1 MAYSMTGYGQ
11 HVFQD
16 EWWQLSVRLRSV
28 NHRYCEVSVRMPRQY
43 AVLEDRIKKMI
54 QSAAVRGRVEASID
68 IEPGEAQD
76 KHILIDWSLAEAYVK
91 ALKSVSDRLGVPDHT
106 DTVDLAGFDGVF
118 NPEDAPED
126 SEQVWEAL
134 QPVLEQAVKNLLQMR
149 KTEGGALCQDI
160 LDRTKILMEKT
171 DKIEEK
177 APQVEEEYQNRLEK
191 RLKEK
196 LEDISVDE
204 NRLLTEVAL
213 FAEKSS
219 ITEEV
224 VRLKSHLSQV
234 EEMLKTG
241 NEIGRKLDFIVQ
253 EMNREVNT
261 IGSKTADFE
270 VSEIVIS
277 MKAEMEKIREQIQN
291 LV

>member
-54 QSAAVRGRVEASID
+54 QSVAVRGRVEASID

-76 KHILIDWSLAEAYVK
+76 KHILIDWPLAEAYVK
-91 ALKSVSDRLGVPDHT
+91 ALKSVSDRLGVPDRT
-106 DTVDLAGFDGVF
+106 DTVDLAGFDGIF

-196 LEDISVDE
+196 LEDLSVDE

-241 NEIGRKLDFIVQ
+241 NEIGRKLDFIIQ